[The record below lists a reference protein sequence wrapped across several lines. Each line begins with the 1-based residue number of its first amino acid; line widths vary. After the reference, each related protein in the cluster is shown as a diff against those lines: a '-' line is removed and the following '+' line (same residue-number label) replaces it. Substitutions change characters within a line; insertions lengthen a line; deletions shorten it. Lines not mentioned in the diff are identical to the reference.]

1 MLDGRKAAR
10 LPSELCT
17 QSGVGEERPAR
28 REEIVSFGAF
38 HEKPGAPGANQLDA
52 AAYVRRDYGNA
63 ARHGFENDVR

>member
-1 MLDGRKAAR
+1 MSFDQAAADDANP
-10 LPSELCT
+10 LADP
-17 QSGVGEERPAR
+17 EERPAR